1 MLRPFGSRPPWWI
14 WVGAGVVWGLLCVG
28 VRLLALQMGHD
39 MDASLAKR
47 HALVAKVQELER
59 ELAEVKRYEKIEKQ
73 AYSLGF
79 IKPGAR
85 QLVIVA
91 PEPEEGL
98 LARFFRVGSKREEET
113 GAGPASFDEET
124 EQLMIRPREEVVV
137 KEPGKASGK
146 SRRKRAI
153 RR

>member
-1 MLRPFGSRPPWWI
+1 M
-14 WVGAGVVWGLLCVG
+14 VWGLLCVG
-28 VRLLALQMGHD
+28 VRLLALNMGHE

-79 IKPGAR
+79 IKPNSR

-98 LARFFRVGSKREEET
+98 LARFFGSGNKRKEEGVVTPVSSE
-113 GAGPASFDEET
+113 SDE
-124 EQLMIRPREEVVV
+124 LLIRPREEVVI
-137 KEPGKASGK
+137 KEPGKTSGK
-146 SRRKRAI
+146 SRRRRAT